1 MLKYICSSLHPT
13 KVTEL
18 KQLFFRKGRNTKRK
32 IIKVQLSATI
42 ATNDCNLHFV
52 ASTKKMKEG
61 MAGNRLT

>member
-1 MLKYICSSLHPT
+1 
-13 KVTEL
+13 VTEL

-52 ASTKKMKEG
+52 ASKKNEG
-61 MAGNRLT
+61 RYGWE